1 MLFLENQ
8 RRFEGEKTSN
18 SQVFQYNSYN
28 KTRIDEV
35 TEAEL

>member
-1 MLFLENQ
+1 MLFLVNQ
-8 RRFEGEKTSN
+8 RHFEGEKTSN